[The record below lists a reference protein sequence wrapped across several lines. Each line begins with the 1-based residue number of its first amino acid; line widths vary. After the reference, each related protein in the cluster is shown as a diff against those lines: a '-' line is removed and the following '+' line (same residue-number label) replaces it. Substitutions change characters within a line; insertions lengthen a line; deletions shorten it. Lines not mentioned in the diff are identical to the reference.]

1 MLLFIII
8 YINDN
13 SEIWRYNNFRII
25 VYWKKEYCLMEQ
37 KIDNI
42 YRSYKD
48 NDNID
53 DVLFDIYEMILAK
66 LDNESFEEV

>member
-1 MLLFIII
+1 M
-8 YINDN
+8 
-13 SEIWRYNNFRII
+13 
-25 VYWKKEYCLMEQ
+25 KQ

-53 DVLFDIYEMILAK
+53 DELFDIYEIILAK
-66 LDNESFEEV
+66 LDEELFAEV

>member
-1 MLLFIII
+1 
-8 YINDN
+8 
-13 SEIWRYNNFRII
+13 
-25 VYWKKEYCLMEQ
+25 MEQ

-53 DVLFDIYEMILAK
+53 DELLSIYGIILAK
-66 LDNESFEEV
+66 LDSKLSTEE

>member
-1 MLLFIII
+1 
-8 YINDN
+8 
-13 SEIWRYNNFRII
+13 
-25 VYWKKEYCLMEQ
+25 MEQ

-53 DVLFDIYEMILAK
+53 DILFDIYKIILDK
-66 LDNESFEEV
+66 LDNESFAEV

>member
-1 MLLFIII
+1 
-8 YINDN
+8 
-13 SEIWRYNNFRII
+13 
-25 VYWKKEYCLMEQ
+25 MEQ

-53 DVLFDIYEMILAK
+53 DVLFDIYEIILAK
-66 LDNESFEEV
+66 LDNESFVEV

>member
-1 MLLFIII
+1 
-8 YINDN
+8 
-13 SEIWRYNNFRII
+13 
-25 VYWKKEYCLMEQ
+25 MEQ

-53 DVLFDIYEMILAK
+53 NVLFDIYEIILAK

>member
-1 MLLFIII
+1 MK
-8 YINDN
+8 YAD
-13 SEIWRYNNFRII
+13 RII
-25 VYWKKEYCLMEQ
+25 LELLYIGEKEYCLMEQ

-53 DVLFDIYEMILAK
+53 DVLFDIYEIILAK
-66 LDNESFEEV
+66 LDSESFAEV

>member
-1 MLLFIII
+1 MVIAKYGDIII
-8 YINDN
+8 LELLYI
-13 SEIWRYNNFRII
+13 EEE
-25 VYWKKEYCLMEQ
+25 EYCLMEQ

-53 DVLFDIYEMILAK
+53 DVLFDIYEIILAK
-66 LDNESFEEV
+66 LNNESFEEV

>member
-1 MLLFIII
+1 MGI
-8 YINDN
+8 
-13 SEIWRYNNFRII
+13 ECRILGG
-25 VYWKKEYCLMEQ
+25 KGYCLMEQ

-53 DVLFDIYEMILAK
+53 NVLFDIYEIILAK
-66 LDNESFEEV
+66 LDSESFTEV

>member
-1 MLLFIII
+1 
-8 YINDN
+8 
-13 SEIWRYNNFRII
+13 
-25 VYWKKEYCLMEQ
+25 MEQ

>member
-1 MLLFIII
+1 
-8 YINDN
+8 
-13 SEIWRYNNFRII
+13 
-25 VYWKKEYCLMEQ
+25 MEQ

-53 DVLFDIYEMILAK
+53 NVLFDIYEIILAK
-66 LDNESFEEV
+66 LDSESFTEV

>member
-1 MLLFIII
+1 
-8 YINDN
+8 
-13 SEIWRYNNFRII
+13 
-25 VYWKKEYCLMEQ
+25 MEQ

-53 DVLFDIYEMILAK
+53 DVLFDIYEIIMAK
-66 LDNESFEEV
+66 LDSESFAKV

>member
-1 MLLFIII
+1 
-8 YINDN
+8 
-13 SEIWRYNNFRII
+13 
-25 VYWKKEYCLMEQ
+25 MEQ

-53 DVLFDIYEMILAK
+53 NVLFDIYRIILAK
-66 LDNESFEEV
+66 LNNEISVEV

>member
-1 MLLFIII
+1 MIIAKYGDIII
-8 YINDN
+8 LELLYIR
-13 SEIWRYNNFRII
+13 E
-25 VYWKKEYCLMEQ
+25 KEYCLMEQ

-53 DVLFDIYEMILAK
+53 SVLFDIYEIILAK
-66 LDNESFEEV
+66 LDNESFEDV

>member
-1 MLLFIII
+1 MIIAKYEDIVILELL
-8 YINDN
+8 YIG
-13 SEIWRYNNFRII
+13 E
-25 VYWKKEYCLMEQ
+25 KEYCLMEQ

-53 DVLFDIYEMILAK
+53 DELFDIYEIILAK
-66 LDNESFEEV
+66 LNNESFEEV

>member
-1 MLLFIII
+1 M
-8 YINDN
+8 
-13 SEIWRYNNFRII
+13 II
-25 VYWKKEYCLMEQ
+25 VKYRNRIFLELLYIRWKGYCLMEQ

-53 DVLFDIYEMILAK
+53 DVLFDIYEIIMAK
-66 LDNESFEEV
+66 LDSESFAKV

>member
-1 MLLFIII
+1 MVIAKYGDIII
-8 YINDN
+8 LELLYIG
-13 SEIWRYNNFRII
+13 EE
-25 VYWKKEYCLMEQ
+25 EYCLMEQ

-53 DVLFDIYEMILAK
+53 DVLFDIYEIILAK
-66 LDNESFEEV
+66 LNNESFEEV